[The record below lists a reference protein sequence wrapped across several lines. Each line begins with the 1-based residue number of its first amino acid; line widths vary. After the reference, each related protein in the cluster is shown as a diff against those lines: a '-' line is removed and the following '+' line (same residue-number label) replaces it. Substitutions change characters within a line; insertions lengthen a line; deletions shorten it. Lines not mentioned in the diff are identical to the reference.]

1 MPRRQTPST
10 PRQGPRPLPLHCV
23 TQASTLLS
31 STVAL
36 PTSKG
41 AWPHWKPHLAQAAEE
56 LAASLA
62 GIDPDRF
69 ADAVAAETRRRFE
82 RFIDGVLAYRGHP
95 WRRCLPEPPTVW
107 TEGSSRLLDYGGAN
121 QGAPVLVVPSLINR
135 AYVLDLTER
144 RSLMRHLAGRG
155 FRPWLLDWGRPG
167 EAERAFGLDEYV
179 GGRLLRAM
187 AAMRDSTGGRPVLV
201 GYCMGGLLALAAAAL
216 APKAARALVMLAT
229 PWDFHAAQPA
239 QARLIAGLERDW
251 RPAIDEAGGLPVD
264 VLQAL
269 FAGVDPTSVGRKFRS
284 FLDLDPKSAK
294 ARLFVAVEDWLND
307 GIPLVAGVANECLFD
322 WYGRNVTASGAWRVA
337 GQPVR
342 PQAIRQP
349 TLVMVPTRDR
359 IVPPASALALARAL
373 PRAHWRRLATGHIGM
388 VAGSRARTDVYG
400 TLARWV
406 GRLPP
411 D

>member
-1 MPRRQTPST
+1 MPRRQIPSP

-36 PTSKG
+36 PNSKG
-41 AWPHWKPHLAQAAEE
+41 AWPHWKPHLSKAAAE
-56 LAASLA
+56 LAESLA
-62 GIDPDRF
+62 GIDPDLF
-69 ADAVAAETRRRFE
+69 AEAVAAETRRRFA
-82 RFIDGVLAYRGHP
+82 RFVDGVLAYRGHP
-95 WRRCLPEPPTVW
+95 WRRTLPEPPAIW
-107 TEGSSRLLDYGGAN
+107 AEGSSRLLDYGAAEG
-121 QGAPVLVVPSLINR
+121 GAPVLVVPSLINR

-155 FRPWLLDWGRPG
+155 LRPFLLDWGRPG
-167 EAERAFGLDEYV
+167 AAERAFGLDDYV
-179 GGRLLRAM
+179 GGRLRRALGVVRE
-187 AAMRDSTGGRPVLV
+187 ATGRRPVLV

-216 APKAARALVMLAT
+216 ERDGVRALVMLAT

-239 QARLIAGLERDW
+239 QARLIGSLERHW

-284 FLDLDPKSAK
+284 FLDLDPNSAK

-322 WYGRNVTASGAWRVA
+322 WYGRNVTAAGAWTVA
-337 GQPVR
+337 GIPVR
-342 PQAIRQP
+342 AAEIGHR

-359 IVPPASALALARAL
+359 IVPPASAMALAQAL